1 MSFNKIN
8 INNKEDK
15 ATFWMPLSLEKAKNN
30 EGVEEMRIKGV
41 ASTMDEDS
49 DGEFLDPKGF
59 DLNYFK
65 KSATLNWHHKS
76 GNDPSAI
83 VGEPTDA
90 KITKKGLEIE
100 GILYEDSPMA
110 KAIYKLAQTLE
121 KNSKTRRL
129 GFSIEGKVIER
140 DSLNPKIIKK
150 AKITGCA
157 ITHMPKNSNTFMEIV
172 KGEYEDACPEYV
184 FDNTEESESL
194 SKSEVFEKI
203 YSDFSGISTDEAKEL
218 YNKII
223 KSMKKNS
230 KKPAEISSKD
240 VEKAY
245 DSLGLFEHQ
254 EDLQKGEDEE
264 DEDIED
270 EEDIDEESSEEEQ
283 EESSEDE
290 EEDEDEEEEEE
301 TTMKKSKTIK
311 KSHSIDSEDILK
323 AIEFQS
329 VETTTMFKALGKIL
343 KRQDQELSYLRDL
356 VEQTPVQRKTITK
369 SFSEKEGFKKA
380 KSEDDDSK
388 SISCSS
394 NRKAVLELLDRAAFE
409 KGYDPEFGKA
419 MTAFEAG
426 AGISDSVISKIETK
440 FGVKIID

>member
-1 MSFNKIN
+1 
-8 INNKEDK
+8 
-15 ATFWMPLSLEKAKNN
+15 
-30 EGVEEMRIKGV
+30 
-41 ASTMDEDS
+41 
-49 DGEFLDPKGF
+49 
-59 DLNYFK
+59 
-65 KSATLNWHHKS
+65 
-76 GNDPSAI
+76 
-83 VGEPTDA
+83 
-90 KITKKGLEIE
+90 
-100 GILYEDSPMA
+100 
-110 KAIYKLAQTLE
+110 
-121 KNSKTRRL
+121 
-129 GFSIEGKVIER
+129 VIER